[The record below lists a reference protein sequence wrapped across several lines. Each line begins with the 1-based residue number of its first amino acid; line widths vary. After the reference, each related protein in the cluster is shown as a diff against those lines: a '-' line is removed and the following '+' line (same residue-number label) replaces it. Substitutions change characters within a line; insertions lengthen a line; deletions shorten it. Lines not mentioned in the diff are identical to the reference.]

1 MRREGSTP
9 IEYIAGLEG
18 WQLEKVEALRC
29 LIQESAPKAKET
41 VRGGILYYE
50 DDGDLFALAAQKH
63 HVALYVLAPSAMAD
77 NQAVLENI
85 DHGKGCIRFRKT
97 TLIPS
102 VGLKTL
108 LSQAATSDE
117 RECRS

>member
-9 IEYIAGLEG
+9 TEYLAGLDG
-18 WQLEKVEALRC
+18 WQLDKVETLRH
-29 LIQESAPKAKET
+29 LIQESAPKVKET

-50 DDGDLFALAAQKH
+50 DEGDLFALAAQKH

-77 NQAVLENI
+77 HQEVLAHLN
-85 DHGKGCIRFRKT
+85 HGKGCIRFRKT
-97 TLIPS
+97 SEIPS
-102 VGLKTL
+102 AGLKSIL
-108 LSQAATSDE
+108 VQAATSDE